1 MPKTRFQSQSHQ
13 VSSLLL
19 ELFNSDPFLNP
30 HHPLEFIIESMRIEI
45 TELPEDKFRLDDLI
59 QSPLLLRLLKA
70 TDLREF
76 VLAVS
81 SLKHE

>member
-1 MPKTRFQSQSHQ
+1 
-13 VSSLLL
+13 
-19 ELFNSDPFLNP
+19 
-30 HHPLEFIIESMRIEI
+30 MRIEI